1 MSMDYGRS
9 LLECDSTRLG
19 SNRNACVNRD
29 SGPDANAIRLIWA
42 ACFWPGLLSVCFLL
56 IGFHSV
62 FSFADDEPVVKE
74 IDEIR
79 KDTGTPGLTY
89 ATVRNGQ
96 VVLSGATGLRKMGSE
111 SPILVGDKMHLGSCT
126 KAMTAALVATL
137 VEEEK
142 LTWNATLGE
151 LFPEQREQMHEDYRV
166 VTLDLV
172 LRHRGGLPAN
182 LNWSRLEGKT
192 DTEKRW
198 DVLRRVTSK
207 PPIGPPGESYL
218 YSNVGYA
225 IAGLVAENI
234 TGKPW
239 QELMGTRI
247 FEPLKMDSAGFGI
260 PGKKNTVDQPWG
272 HRKVLFFRETP
283 SQTDNPSPLGPAGT
297 VHATVEDWGKF
308 ATIFTDK
315 GRKDNPILTTG
326 QIEHLTTLSEPT
338 HDYALGWLVDEKAE
352 QAVELAHSGSNT
364 LWYCTVRVIP
374 GRNLVLLVATNSG
387 TAGAKSCQRVIAA
400 QLKAASAGV
409 R

>member
-1 MSMDYGRS
+1 
-9 LLECDSTRLG
+9 
-19 SNRNACVNRD
+19 
-29 SGPDANAIRLIWA
+29 
-42 ACFWPGLLSVCFLL
+42 LSVCFLL

-218 YSNVGYA
+218 Y
-225 IAGLVAENI
+225 
-234 TGKPW
+234 
-239 QELMGTRI
+239 
-247 FEPLKMDSAGFGI
+247 
-260 PGKKNTVDQPWG
+260 
-272 HRKVLFFRETP
+272 
-283 SQTDNPSPLGPAGT
+283 
-297 VHATVEDWGKF
+297 
-308 ATIFTDK
+308 
-315 GRKDNPILTTG
+315 
-326 QIEHLTTLSEPT
+326 
-338 HDYALGWLVDEKAE
+338 
-352 QAVELAHSGSNT
+352 
-364 LWYCTVRVIP
+364 
-374 GRNLVLLVATNSG
+374 
-387 TAGAKSCQRVIAA
+387 
-400 QLKAASAGV
+400 
-409 R
+409 